1 MYVCVHKCVG
11 ARRAAPPTLLGA
23 SLLQG
28 QQSGGTATAAHCTGV
43 PSTLTQPPRLPLTRL
58 KIENA
63 CPKKKCRKK
72 PQEAAKKKPVKG
84 RRRHQKKSST
94 RPPEAKSRTHRAAR
108 STQALTI
115 APRCSPAWLPTQQE
129 QELEAMKARLADMEK
144 EAAKLKEMQVG
155 GAAVCGPD

>member
-1 MYVCVHKCVG
+1 MPVQRKNAEKSHKKLPKRSPSRDG
-11 ARRAAPPTLLGA
+11 AGI
-23 SLLQG
+23 
-28 QQSGGTATAAHCTGV
+28 
-43 PSTLTQPPRLPLTRL
+43 
-58 KIENA
+58 K
-63 CPKKKCRKK
+63 
-72 PQEAAKKKPVKG
+72 
-84 RRRHQKKSST
+84 KKSST